1 MKQELTE
8 IDKAVNE
15 LTKIATPTPAADKL
29 PDYDFIQIGQRLMDS
44 LLEAAQQNFNLAE
57 TDLEKTRRYVEELK
71 LAIQQKN
78 AELDDM
84 RKRLSAY
91 GKTLLD
97 AHQTFHNGGQQ

>member
-15 LTKIATPTPAADKL
+15 LNKIAAPTPKIEK
-29 PDYDFIQIGQRLMDS
+29 PGYDFVEIGQRLMDS

-71 LAIQQKN
+71 LAIQKKN
-78 AELDDM
+78 AELADM
-84 RKRLSAY
+84 QQRLSAY

-97 AHQTFHNGGQQ
+97 AHQTFHNGGGQQ